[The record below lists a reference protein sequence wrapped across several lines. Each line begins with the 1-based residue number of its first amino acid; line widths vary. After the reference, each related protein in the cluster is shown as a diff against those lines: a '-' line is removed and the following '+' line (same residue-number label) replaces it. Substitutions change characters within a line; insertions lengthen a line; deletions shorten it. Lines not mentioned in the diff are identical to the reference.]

1 MISITELAEL
11 YGVSIRTIRYY
22 EEMGL
27 INKSVRIKGKRYFT
41 KSLVLDRMNEIIFL
55 KSLDFKLKDIL
66 LTMENPLYIKPL
78 LLNIRL
84 EIVRMK
90 IANLQKEA
98 SKIEDI
104 LRNYNWSEIVI
115 NDKLIFKKMS
125 SHYNSLA
132 YQTKKV
138 EEKKYL
144 TIKDSKKFVNFY
156 KEWHKKVGIDLSNEH
171 IRIIAYHTNVILKDN
186 IKRIFQ
192 NYFRE

>member
-1 MISITELAEL
+1 
-11 YGVSIRTIRYY
+11 
-22 EEMGL
+22 
-27 INKSVRIKGKRYFT
+27 
-41 KSLVLDRMNEIIFL
+41 
-55 KSLDFKLKDIL
+55 
-66 LTMENPLYIKPL
+66 
-78 LLNIRL
+78 
-84 EIVRMK
+84 
-90 IANLQKEA
+90 
-98 SKIEDI
+98 
-104 LRNYNWSEIVI
+104 
-115 NDKLIFKKMS
+115 MS